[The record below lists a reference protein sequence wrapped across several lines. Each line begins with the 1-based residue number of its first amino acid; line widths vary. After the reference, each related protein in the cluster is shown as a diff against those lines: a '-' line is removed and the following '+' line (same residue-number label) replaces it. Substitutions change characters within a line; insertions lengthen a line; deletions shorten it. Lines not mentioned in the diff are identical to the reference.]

1 MTIAHRLILFVG
13 ISVLTMLSCM
23 GVSLYQN
30 IQIKAQQDYIGST
43 IFPSMRAFRDITELV
58 GEYRRLLTS
67 FNRVAGTPEEK
78 SLHVLEDMAST
89 ENKLDE
95 AFSAYLKVVPAGE
108 ETRLLENTH
117 SLWKGYLEAAKASI
131 PFAQNHQTDLL
142 EAKRVVIRKTG
153 GEFFKAMR
161 AQVEFS
167 AAQQLT
173 VQSQVE
179 KATHR
184 AIIVSITMVG
194 SGVVVLGL
202 FGWLLYRKTVL
213 PLRALSHLMIRARN
227 ERNLTLKAN
236 PSGNDEVTHAT
247 RAFDQFLNG
256 LREDFAMLDHS
267 STQLHA
273 ASNSMSVTAEQVA
286 AAASSQSERSSS
298 IAAAT
303 EELTVSIHHVADRA
317 RDTREAS
324 DASSQLAMSGV
335 TVISEA
341 VKEIGNIS
349 STAQQTARY
358 MQELE
363 MRAQSVEQVV
373 GVIRGLADQT
383 NLLALNAAI
392 EAARAGEHGR
402 GFAVV
407 ADEVRKLAEHTTKST
422 VDIGN
427 IIGNILSSAGAAGT
441 SVEATVSSIAQGVM
455 RTEQANQTVAGINQ
469 HAQRAV
475 GMVEDISDALA
486 EQSAAAVAISQ
497 QIEQMAQINETNVDA
512 SNQTRLAAEHLN
524 GLANKMQEVFSRYR
538 IH

>member
-1 MTIAHRLILFVG
+1 MTIAHRLILFVS
-13 ISVLTMLSCM
+13 IAVLTMLSCM

-30 IQIKAQQDYIGST
+30 FQIKKQQDYIGST

-78 SLHVLEDMAST
+78 SLHVLEDMSAT

-95 AFSAYLKVVPAGE
+95 AFAAYLKVVPAGE
-108 ETRLLENTH
+108 ETRLLEKTH
-117 SLWKGYLEAAKASI
+117 ALWKGYLEAAKSSI
-131 PFAQNHQTDLL
+131 PFAQNHQFEPL
-142 EAKRVVIRKTG
+142 EAKRVIIRKTG
-153 GEFFKAMR
+153 AEFFKAMR

-167 AAQQLT
+167 AAQQQS
-173 VQSQVE
+173 VQAQVE
-179 KATHR
+179 AATHQ
-184 AIIVSITMVG
+184 AIVVSLAMVTT
-194 SGVVVLGL
+194 GVVVVGL

-213 PLRALSHLMIRARN
+213 PLHSLSQLMVRAKN
-227 ERNLTLKAN
+227 ERNLTLRVES
-236 PSGNDEVTHAT
+236 SGKDEVAQTIQ
-247 RAFDQFLNG
+247 AFNQFLAG
-256 LREDFAMLDHS
+256 LRDDFVLLHQS

-273 ASNSMSVTAEQVA
+273 ASNSMSATAERVA
-286 AAASSQSERSSS
+286 VAASSQSERSSS

-303 EELTVSIHHVADRA
+303 QQLTVSIHHVADRA
-317 RDTREAS
+317 KDTRQAS
-324 DASSQLAMSGV
+324 DASSRLAMSGV
-335 TVISEA
+335 AVISDA
-341 VKEIGNIS
+341 VSEITNIA

-363 MRAQSVEQVV
+363 TRAQSVEQVV

-427 IIGNILSSAGAAGT
+427 IIGNILSSAGEAGH
-441 SVEATVSSIAQGVM
+441 SVEATVNSIAQGVT
-455 RTEQANQTVAGINQ
+455 RTEEANQTVAGINE

-475 GMVEDISDALA
+475 GMVEEISDALA

-497 QIEQMAQINETNVDA
+497 QIEQMAQTNETNVDA

-524 GLANKMQEVFSRYR
+524 GLANQMQQVFSRYR
-538 IH
+538 IQ

>member
-30 IQIKAQQDYIGST
+30 FQIKTQQDYIGST

-78 SLHVLEDMAST
+78 SLHVLEDMTST
-89 ENKLDE
+89 EKKLEE
-95 AFSAYLKVVPAGE
+95 AFSAYMKVVPAGE

-117 SLWKGYLEAAKASI
+117 SLWKNYLAAAKSSI

-142 EAKRVVIRKTG
+142 EEKRVIIRKTG

-167 AAQQLT
+167 ARQQQA

-184 AIIVSITMVG
+184 AIIISITMVG

-202 FGWLLYRKTVL
+202 FGWLLYWKTVL
-213 PLRALSHLMIRARN
+213 PLRSLSQLMIRAKN
-227 ERNLTLKAN
+227 ERNLTLQADA
-236 PSGNDEVTHAT
+236 SGNDEVAHAIG
-247 RAFDQFLNG
+247 AFNQFLNG
-256 LREDFAMLDHS
+256 LRQDFTLLNQS

-273 ASNSMSVTAEQVA
+273 ASSSMSITAEQVA
-286 AAASSQSERSSS
+286 AAASNQSERSSS

-317 RDTREAS
+317 KDTRQAS
-324 DASSQLAMSGV
+324 DASSQLALSGV
-335 TVISEA
+335 SVITEA

-349 STAQQTARY
+349 NTAQQTAKY

-363 MRAQSVEQVV
+363 TRAESVEQVV

-427 IIGNILSSAGAAGT
+427 IIGNILTSAGAAGQ
-441 SVEATVSSIAQGVM
+441 SVEATVNSIAHGVT

-475 GMVEDISDALA
+475 GMVEEISDALA

-497 QIEQMAQINETNVDA
+497 QIEHMAQINETNVDA

-524 GLANKMQEVFSRYR
+524 GLANQMQDVFSRYR